1 MKTDTPVAASPLAAA
16 IEAAAQAVLDRVTTW
31 RRDFHAHPEL
41 GNREFRTAGIV
52 AEHLRA
58 LGLDDVKTGVA
69 HTGVVGLLKGGLP
82 GPVVALR
89 ADMDA
94 LPVAEEV
101 NIPFASKTKAEWNG
115 EQVGVMHACGHDT
128 HTAILMGVA
137 EVLVGLRAQLPGTV
151 KFLFQ
156 PAEEMPPEGED
167 GGAKMMVAEGAMQNP
182 KPDAV
187 FGLHVTSR
195 LPVGVIGYRPG
206 PTMASADSL
215 KITVR
220 GSQTHG
226 AMPWFG
232 VDPITTS
239 AQVVMGI
246 QTVVSRQID
255 LTREPAVVTIGTIHG
270 GLRQNIIPDEV
281 VMTGTIRTFD
291 EAMRDDVHERVKYLG
306 ETIAK
311 ANRANC
317 VVCID
322 KHYPVTVN
330 DPVLTEA
337 MRPSLARTVGEDKL
351 MLVPKVMGSE
361 DFSFFQREAPGLFF
375 FVGVVPQGVDP
386 MTVAPNHSPRFYVD
400 EGCLIVGVRSLAHLA
415 ADFLHHGAAAR

>member
-1 MKTDTPVAASPLAAA
+1 MDSSLDPLSNSELLQAIRSGDPSRAMPALASLRH
-16 IEAAAQAVLDRVTTW
+16 QL
-31 RRDFHAHPEL
+31 RRHLHRHPEL
-41 GNREFRTAGIV
+41 SGHEQQTAALVAGELRRWGWEVREGVGR
-52 AEHLRA
+52 
-58 LGLDDVKTGVA
+58 TGVTA
-69 HTGVVGLLKGGLP
+69 EL
-82 GPVVALR
+82 GPPDAPLVALR
-89 ADMDA
+89 TDMDA
-94 LPVAEEV
+94 LPIEERT
-101 NIPFASKTKAEWNG
+101 NLPYASSQQG
-115 EQVGVMHACGHDT
+115 LMHACGHDI
-128 HTAILMGVA
+128 HTTVGLGVA
-137 EVLVGLRAQLPGTV
+137 RLLAWRPELLRSRVRL
-151 KFLFQ
+151 LFQ

-206 PTMASADSL
+206 PTMASSDSL

-232 VDPITTS
+232 VDPIVTS
-239 AQVVMGI
+239 AQVVMGL

-270 GLRQNIIPDEV
+270 GLRQNIIPDLV

-306 ETIAK
+306 ETLAK

-322 KHYPVTVN
+322 KNYPVTVN

-337 MRPSLARTVGEDKL
+337 MRPSLARSVGEDKL

-361 DFSFFQREAPGLFF
+361 DFSFFQREAPGLFY

-386 MTVAPNHSPRFYVD
+386 MKVAPNHSPRFYVD
-400 EGCLIVGVRSLAHLA
+400 EGCLIVGVRSMAHLA
-415 ADFLHHGAAAR
+415 SDFLHHGTAA

>member
-1 MKTDTPVAASPLAAA
+1 M
-16 IEAAAQAVLDRVTTW
+16 
-31 RRDFHAHPEL
+31 
-41 GNREFRTAGIV
+41 
-52 AEHLRA
+52 
-58 LGLDDVKTGVA
+58 
-69 HTGVVGLLKGGLP
+69 
-82 GPVVALR
+82 
-89 ADMDA
+89 
-94 LPVAEEV
+94 AEEV
-101 NIPFASKTKAEWNG
+101 DIPFASKAKAEWNG

-281 VMTGTIRTFD
+281 VMTDTIRTFD
-291 EAMRDDVHERVKYLG
+291 EAMRDTTYERFVEDVLVRRIGVRGLLFGY
-306 ETIAK
+306 
-311 ANRANC
+311 N
-317 VVCID
+317 
-322 KHYPVTVN
+322 YPVTVN

-386 MTVAPNHSPRFYVD
+386 MKVAPNHSPRFYVD

-415 ADFLHHGAAAR
+415 SDFLHHGAAAH